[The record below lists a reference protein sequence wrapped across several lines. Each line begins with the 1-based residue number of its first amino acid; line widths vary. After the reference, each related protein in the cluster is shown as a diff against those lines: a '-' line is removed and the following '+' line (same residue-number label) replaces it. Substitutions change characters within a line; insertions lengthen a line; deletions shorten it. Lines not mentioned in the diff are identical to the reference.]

1 MIRSMVI
8 PLCIAA
14 GFGSVVLA
22 APRPAAVPPTQW
34 HQWNRASFSTDRSEF
49 AKRTISITPT
59 DMLVQYWNKAVEGD
73 PDGIL
78 LLTEHKFIAV
88 KGLDIE
94 PNDKIAPLVNALI
107 DYLLVVRLLELSLP
121 EGPASVDEY
130 QELST
135 EDAERPIQ
143 ISAPGVRVI
152 FPPPWRIDGQI
163 RALQLNSLSY
173 RLQLIVGASA
183 TARETF
189 EGTIEFVSELTSEY
203 SPAMALEGWKVFRID
218 EVQTFHLG
226 NEGVEYWAT
235 ELPSVDTLGDLRA
248 NSK

>member
-1 MIRSMVI
+1 MNTGTFDRGRRETNTNQRSRSSSDI
-8 PLCIAA
+8 SS
-14 GFGSVVLA
+14 SVA
-22 APRPAAVPPTQW
+22 
-34 HQWNRASFSTDRSEF
+34 NRRS
-49 AKRTISITPT
+49 
-59 DMLVQYWNKAVEGD
+59 N
-73 PDGIL
+73 
-78 LLTEHKFIAV
+78 
-88 KGLDIE
+88 
-94 PNDKIAPLVNALI
+94 
-107 DYLLVVRLLELSLP
+107 
-121 EGPASVDEY
+121 
-130 QELST
+130 
-135 EDAERPIQ
+135 
-143 ISAPGVRVI
+143 
-152 FPPPWRIDGQI
+152 